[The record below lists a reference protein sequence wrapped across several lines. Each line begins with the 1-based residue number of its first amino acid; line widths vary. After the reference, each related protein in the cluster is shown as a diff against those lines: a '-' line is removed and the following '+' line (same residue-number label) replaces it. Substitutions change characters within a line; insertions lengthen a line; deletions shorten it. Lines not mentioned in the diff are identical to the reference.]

1 MKWICLTVDKQLHI
15 KELSLSYPAKSRL
28 SPVKL
33 ENELKIEQIKWET
46 LAVGRQ
52 IIWLYGQGSE
62 PWTQILRNYDY
73 CSSGQSRTSTP
84 RYLIFGEGGGCG
96 GGASGLRQSTFEV
109 VMSSCRLLLWKI
121 HSHSPCRKFL
131 LLSWLNEPSLP
142 TCTCIKFWQP
152 VALCCNDCNLFS
164 GGEGGGG
171 SYIAYYTKIF
181 VYM

>member
-1 MKWICLTVDKQLHI
+1 MKWICLTVDEQLDI

-33 ENELKIEQIKWET
+33 ENELEIEQIKWET

-96 GGASGLRQSTFEV
+96 GGASGLRQSTFEA

-121 HSHSPCRKFL
+121 HSHSPCRKF
-131 LLSWLNEPSLP
+131 
-142 TCTCIKFWQP
+142 
-152 VALCCNDCNLFS
+152 
-164 GGEGGGG
+164 
-171 SYIAYYTKIF
+171 
-181 VYM
+181 

>member
-1 MKWICLTVDKQLHI
+1 MRWICLTVDEQLDI

-52 IIWLYGQGSE
+52 IILLYGQGSE

-96 GGASGLRQSTFEV
+96 GVHRDYVNPLSKQ
-109 VMSSCRLLLWKI
+109 SCRHVVCFFERSTPIPPAESFNFCLGWTNRLYL
-121 HSHSPCRKFL
+121 HAPA
-131 LLSWLNEPSLP
+131 LNFGSL
-142 TCTCIKFWQP
+142 
-152 VALCCNDCNLFS
+152 
-164 GGEGGGG
+164 
-171 SYIAYYTKIF
+171 
-181 VYM
+181 